1 MPYFMAFFEMENN
14 TSMDNNI
21 QLNNA
26 RSVVERLEAQKGEFV
41 ENFLTMVQGNTY
53 SDVSVSESNIVN
65 NAKFIV
71 DLWD

>member
-1 MPYFMAFFEMENN
+1 MAFFEMENN

>member
-1 MPYFMAFFEMENN
+1 MAVFEMENN

>member
-1 MPYFMAFFEMENN
+1 MAFFEMENN

-71 DLWD
+71 DLCD

>member
-1 MPYFMAFFEMENN
+1 MAVFEMENN

-41 ENFLTMVQGNTY
+41 ENFLTMLQGNTY

>member
-1 MPYFMAFFEMENN
+1 MAVFEMENN
-14 TSMDNNI
+14 TSMDDNI
-21 QLNNA
+21 QFNNA

-41 ENFLTMVQGNTY
+41 ENFLTKVQGNTY
-53 SDVSVSESNIVN
+53 SDVSISESNIVN